1 MHEGGCNMYQLTRN
15 NIARD
20 LNISPH
26 KKMVRYSNAVVVYV
40 FSSEFYKEKFKREC
54 VEHREKINNSLSNRF
69 GFSIRAELV
78 ADLKLYSAIEK
89 RGFLIYYNEDKVECL
104 SDITLDGL
112 MLTPKN

>member
-1 MHEGGCNMYQLTRN
+1 MSQLTRN
-15 NIARD
+15 NIAHD

-26 KKMVRYSNAVVVYV
+26 RFVQRYSNDYVTYV
-40 FSSEFYKEKFKREC
+40 FSSEFYREKFRREC
-54 VEHREKINNSLSNRF
+54 REHSEKVNNSLSNRF

-104 SDITLDGL
+104 NDITLDGL
-112 MLTPKN
+112 MLTQKN

>member
-1 MHEGGCNMYQLTRN
+1 MSQLTRN
-15 NIARD
+15 NIAHD

-26 KKMVRYSNAVVVYV
+26 YVECVHGAGLVKFV
-40 FSSEFYKEKFKREC
+40 FSSEFYKNKFEREF
-54 VEHREKINNSLSNRF
+54 VEHRKKVNDSLSNRF
-69 GFSIRAELV
+69 GFSIRANLV

-104 SDITLDGL
+104 NDITLDGL

>member
-1 MHEGGCNMYQLTRN
+1 MSQLTRN
-15 NIARD
+15 NIAHD

-26 KKMVRYSNAVVVYV
+26 FVEIIHRGGIVKFV
-40 FSSEFYKEKFKREC
+40 FSSEFYKNKFVREL
-54 VEHREKINNSLSNRF
+54 VDNRKKVNNSLSNRF

>member
-1 MHEGGCNMYQLTRN
+1 MSQLTRN
-15 NIARD
+15 NIAHD

-26 KKMVRYSNAVVVYV
+26 RQIVHYMGAIVIYV
-40 FSSEFYKEKFKREC
+40 FSSEFYREKFKREC
-54 VEHREKINNSLSNRF
+54 VEHRRKINNSLSNRF